1 LTSYRLRFHREV
13 EGFVNWIS
21 PTPQEDEIRG
31 LIVAIISRAVTTSFP
46 DASVF
51 PFGSYATKLYLPL
64 G

>member
-1 LTSYRLRFHREV
+1 
-13 EGFVNWIS
+13 
-21 PTPQEDEIRG
+21 
-31 LIVAIISRAVTTSFP
+31 VAIISRAVTTSFP